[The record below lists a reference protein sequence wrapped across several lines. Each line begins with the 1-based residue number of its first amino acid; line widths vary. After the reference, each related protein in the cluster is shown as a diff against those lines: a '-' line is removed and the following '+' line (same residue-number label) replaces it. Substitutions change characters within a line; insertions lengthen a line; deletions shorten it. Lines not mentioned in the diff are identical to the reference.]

1 MTPIDDIDRAASV
14 LADATVLSDRDV
26 AKKYGIHRNTVLNYR
41 KRLETDE
48 ALRQAYASKIA
59 LIKSSETWESMVP
72 DALKAGLRAMMECFD
87 ALDRSDPDSLEAIV
101 KSLSAISEIRITLDM
116 IQTKTDDRKDRAQ
129 DAGERTEHIAPP
141 PAPAPPRF
149 VVHAATA

>member
-1 MTPIDDIDRAASV
+1 MPQPVDIERAAAI
-14 LADATVLSDRDV
+14 LADATVLSDAKV
-26 AKKYGIHRNTVLNYR
+26 AAKYGVSRLTVMNYR

-48 ALRQAYASKIA
+48 NLRRLYTEKIA